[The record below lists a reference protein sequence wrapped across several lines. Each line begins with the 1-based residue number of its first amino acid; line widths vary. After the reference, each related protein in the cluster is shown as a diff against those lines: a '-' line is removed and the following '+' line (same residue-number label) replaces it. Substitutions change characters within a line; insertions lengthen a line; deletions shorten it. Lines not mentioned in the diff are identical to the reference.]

1 MTIND
6 YFSSSDLAL
15 VTALSLYY
23 PVDSLDRS
31 NLPKIQFLFKR
42 NKNLDKFVEL
52 YWKGE
57 LQVNPIVFFNQLKII
72 KTRIYEH

>member
-6 YFSSSDLAL
+6 YFSTSDLSL
-15 VTALSLYY
+15 TTTLSLYY

-31 NLPKIQFLFKR
+31 NLPKIQFLFR
-42 NKNLDKFVEL
+42 RDSNLDRFVES

-57 LQVNPIVFFNQLKII
+57 IQVNPITFFNQLKAI